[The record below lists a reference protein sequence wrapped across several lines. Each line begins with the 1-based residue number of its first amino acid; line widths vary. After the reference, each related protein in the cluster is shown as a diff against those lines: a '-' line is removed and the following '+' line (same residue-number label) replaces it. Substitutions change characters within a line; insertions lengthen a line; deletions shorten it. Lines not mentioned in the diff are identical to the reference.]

1 LKDWVK
7 EMGKAFTESEKL
19 EVQDKLRRTGLR
31 LLAEEGIRRV
41 SIRELTKEAGIA
53 QGGFYTFYKDK
64 DDFIMDLMCLRVRE
78 KTDIMYQEREKTLED
93 PKDFIAQVFYKEGM
107 HLKKNMAFKNS
118 ESDTISFWQNSS
130 RNGNHMIGETYLAF
144 LKKMISYWEENGY
157 RIECD
162 AEGLLNAGAAAGLLF
177 SNADMLDEKYFS
189 EIYKVFCE
197 AEVNRFFKAFKLIS

>member
-1 LKDWVK
+1 
-7 EMGKAFTESEKL
+7 MGKAFTESEKI
-19 EVQDKLRRTGLR
+19 EVQEKLRRTGLR

-64 DDFIMDLMCLRVRE
+64 DDFIIDLMCLRVKE
-78 KTDIMYQEREKTLED
+78 KTDIMYQEKEKTLKD
-93 PKDFIAQVFYKEGM
+93 PKDFIVQIFYKEGM

-118 ESDTISFWQNSS
+118 ESDTISFWQKTS
-130 RNGNHMIGETYLAF
+130 RNGDNMIGKTYLTF
-144 LKKMISYWEENGY
+144 LKNMISYWEENGY
-157 RIECD
+157 KIECD

-177 SNADMLDEKYFS
+177 SNADMLDEKYFE

-197 AEVNRFFKAFKLIS
+197 AEVARFFKAIK

>member
-1 LKDWVK
+1 
-7 EMGKAFTESEKL
+7 MGKAFTENEKI
-19 EVQDKLRRTGLR
+19 EVQEKLRRTGLR

-144 LKKMISYWEENGY
+144 LKNMISYWEENGY

>member
-1 LKDWVK
+1 
-7 EMGKAFTESEKL
+7 MGKAFTESEKL

-78 KTDIMYQEREKTLED
+78 KTDIMYQERENTLGD
-93 PKDFIAQVFYKEGM
+93 PKDFIVQMLYREGM

-118 ESDTISFWQNSS
+118 ESDTLAFWQNAS
-130 RNGNHMIGETYLAF
+130 RNGNHMIGKTYLTF
-144 LKKMISYWEENGY
+144 LKNMISYWEENGY

-162 AEGLLNAGAAAGLLF
+162 AEGLLNTGAAAGLLF
-177 SNADMLDEKYFS
+177 SNADMLEEKYFE

-197 AEVNRFFKAFKLIS
+197 AEVSRFFKAVRFN

>member
-1 LKDWVK
+1 
-7 EMGKAFTESEKL
+7 MGKAFTENEKI
-19 EVQDKLRRTGLR
+19 EVQEKLRRTGLR

-78 KTDIMYQEREKTLED
+78 KTDLMYQEREKTLED
-93 PKDFIAQVFYKEGM
+93 PKDFIVQIFYKEGM

-118 ESDTISFWQNSS
+118 ESDTISFWQKTS
-130 RNGNHMIGETYLAF
+130 RNGNNMIGETYLAF
-144 LKKMISYWEENGY
+144 LKNMISYWEENGY

-197 AEVNRFFKAFKLIS
+197 AEVNRFFKAFKLVS

>member
-1 LKDWVK
+1 
-7 EMGKAFTESEKL
+7 MGKAFTENEKI
-19 EVQDKLRRTGLR
+19 EVQEKLRRTGLR

>member
-1 LKDWVK
+1 
-7 EMGKAFTESEKL
+7 MGKAFTENEKIEVL
-19 EVQDKLRRTGLR
+19 EKLRRTGLR

-64 DDFIMDLMCLRVRE
+64 DDFIIDLMCLRVKE

-93 PKDFIAQVFYKEGM
+93 PKDFIVQVFYKEGI

-144 LKKMISYWEENGY
+144 LKNMISYWEENGY

-177 SNADMLDEKYFS
+177 SNAGMLDEKYFS

-197 AEVNRFFKAFKLIS
+197 AEVNRFFKAFKLVS

>member
-1 LKDWVK
+1 
-7 EMGKAFTESEKL
+7 MGKAFTENEKI
-19 EVQDKLRRTGLR
+19 EVQEKLRRTGLR

-64 DDFIMDLMCLRVRE
+64 DDFIMDLMCLRVKE
-78 KTDIMYQEREKTLED
+78 KTDIMYQERDKTLED
-93 PKDFIAQVFYKEGM
+93 PKDFIVQVFYKEGM

-118 ESDTISFWQNSS
+118 ESDTISFWQNAS
-130 RNGNHMIGETYLAF
+130 RNGNNMIGETYLAF
-144 LKKMISYWEENGY
+144 LKNMISYWEENGY

-177 SNADMLDEKYFS
+177 SNADMLDEKYFA
-189 EIYKVFCE
+189 EIYKVFCD
-197 AEVNRFFKAFKLIS
+197 AEVSRFFKVVRFN

>member
-1 LKDWVK
+1 
-7 EMGKAFTESEKL
+7 MGKAFTENEKI
-19 EVQDKLRRTGLR
+19 EVQEKLRRTGLR

-144 LKKMISYWEENGY
+144 LKNMISYWEENGY

-197 AEVNRFFKAFKLIS
+197 AEVNRFFKAFKLVS

>member
-1 LKDWVK
+1 
-7 EMGKAFTESEKL
+7 MGKAFTESEKL

-78 KTDIMYQEREKTLED
+78 KTDIMYQEREKTLEN
-93 PKDFIAQVFYKEGM
+93 PKDFIVQIFYKEGM

-118 ESDTISFWQNSS
+118 ESDTISFWQNAS
-130 RNGNHMIGETYLAF
+130 RNGNNMIGETYLAF
-144 LKKMISYWEENGY
+144 LKNMISYWEENGY

-197 AEVNRFFKAFKLIS
+197 AEVNRFFKAFKLVS

>member
-1 LKDWVK
+1 
-7 EMGKAFTESEKL
+7 MGKAFTENEKI
-19 EVQDKLRRTGLR
+19 EVQEKLRRTGLR

-78 KTDIMYQEREKTLED
+78 KTDIMYQEREKTLEN
-93 PKDFIAQVFYKEGM
+93 PKDFIVQIFYKEGM

-118 ESDTISFWQNSS
+118 ESDTISFWQNAS
-130 RNGNHMIGETYLAF
+130 RNGNNMIGETYLAF
-144 LKKMISYWEENGY
+144 LKNMISYWEENGY

-197 AEVNRFFKAFKLIS
+197 AEVNRFFKAFKLVS

>member
-1 LKDWVK
+1 
-7 EMGKAFTESEKL
+7 MGKAFTENEKI
-19 EVQDKLRRTGLR
+19 EVQEKLRRTGLR

-93 PKDFIAQVFYKEGM
+93 PKDFIVQIFYKEGM

-118 ESDTISFWQNSS
+118 ESDTISFWQNAS
-130 RNGNHMIGETYLAF
+130 RNGNNMIGETYLAF
-144 LKKMISYWEENGY
+144 LKNMISYWEENGY

-197 AEVNRFFKAFKLIS
+197 AEVNRFFKAFKLVS